1 MKQLLTIFVLLLA
14 MTCCTSEADR
24 VRMRSCLDSINQRNR
39 NDLPFTVQ
47 DVQPYVHFFDS
58 HGTPNDRLLAHYL
71 LGRAY
76 HEAGEAPMALECY
89 QKAAECADT
98 LNADCDYPQLA
109 RVYAQMAQIFYEQG
123 LYRDQLVFQQLSSEY
138 AWKGKDTLAALMSYE
153 QKSQAYFNLNMPDSL
168 LYICEDVSSLY
179 RKYGYNSYA
188 ATALGYTLD
197 ELVHRKEFEKAR
209 KYIQIYE
216 SESEFFDS
224 LGNIEKGREIYYYV
238 KGLYFLHTDALD
250 SAEYY
255 FRKELRDGRDFD
267 CQNTGALG
275 LSEIYQ
281 KHRRPDSVAKYG
293 LYAYAML
300 DSMHSHLTSRE
311 VKRIQLLYD
320 YTRNQKI
327 AELERE
333 KATKTRWISVIVLI
347 AAALTVA
354 GLSLLYRSN
363 INQRKRRIRRLEHDL
378 SNAIS
383 SHSEIQD
390 ELQHLLDKDYESVI
404 AAKEEKLASLTETIE
419 LLQAENDVYK
429 DESKRR
435 EANHP
440 EQFISSDIAV
450 SFIRK
455 TTTPAERIMPT
466 ETEWTKLVS
475 AFRKSNPA
483 TYKTFTSG
491 KGLSKYEMRVCI
503 LLLLDIPESVIA
515 LMTDTTASTISNL
528 KARANEKLFGKKEAH
543 PLKSNL
549 TEALKTAW

>member
-1 MKQLLTIFVLLLA
+1 MKQLLAIFVLLLA
-14 MTCCTSEADR
+14 ITCCTGEADKTW
-24 VRMRSCLDSINQRNR
+24 MRSCLDSINQRNR

-47 DVQPYVHFFDS
+47 DVQPFVHFFDS

-98 LNADCDYPQLA
+98 LSADCDYPQLA
-109 RVYAQMAQIFYEQG
+109 RVYAQMSQIFYEQG
-123 LYRDQLVFQQLSSEY
+123 LYRDQIVFQQLSSEY

-153 QKSQAYFNLNMPDSL
+153 QKSQAYFHLNMPDSL

-179 RKYGYNSYA
+179 RKYGYTPYA

-209 KYIQIYE
+209 RYIQIYE

-238 KGLYFLHTDALD
+238 KGLYFLHTNALD

-255 FRKELRDGRDFD
+255 FRKELRDGMDFD

-281 KHRRPDSVAKYG
+281 KHRRPDSVAKYV

-311 VKRIQLLYD
+311 VKRIQSLYD

-333 KATKTRWISVIVLI
+333 KA
-347 AAALTVA
+347 
-354 GLSLLYRSN
+354 
-363 INQRKRRIRRLEHDL
+363 
-378 SNAIS
+378 
-383 SHSEIQD
+383 SER
-390 ELQHLLDKDYESVI
+390 QHLIYILLMVVLLLLALSGI
-404 AAKEEKLASLTETIE
+404 AILKYRQNKQQRVALEEKYQHSLDAI
-419 LLQAENDVYK
+419 QKARK
-429 DESKRR
+429 D
-435 EANHP
+435 
-440 EQFISSDIAV
+440 ISA
-450 SFIRK
+450 
-455 TTTPAERIMPT
+455 
-466 ETEWTKLVS
+466 
-475 AFRKSNPA
+475 
-483 TYKTFTSG
+483 
-491 KGLSKYEMRVCI
+491 LSKYKEQNNDLIREKEKLIHEQETIRNTMLQNEKVLRENAQKQFKSSTIYRRVIKLADTGVQPSKQEWQELQDTLLDSYPNFSELMTKSSQNLDDREYKICI
-503 LLLLDIPESVIA
+503 LVRAGISPGAIASMLEIQSSIVTRTRTNLLLKI
-515 LMTDTTASTISNL
+515 
-528 KARANEKLFGKKEAH
+528 FGKYGTSKEFDIM
-543 PLKSNL
+543 LRRIY
-549 TEALKTAW
+549 